1 MTPYSMK
8 MGNFI
13 YGLTMPR
20 MFAVTIKVRLKL
32 LLDRFQKI
40 QTKPNYIKLKN
51 IERNKSAK
59 M

>member
-1 MTPYSMK
+1 
-8 MGNFI
+8 
-13 YGLTMPR
+13 MPR